1 MKIIVTGI
9 KTCFAAIIAIV
20 AASSACAAV
29 IHCGAYGKDDIKC
42 AIIRTSRTT
51 AAAISGITSRTIRIS
66 RTARTVRADSSRD
79 RTAVRI
85 SSRTSRT
92 ISIRTD
98 ADIFSSKGIR
108 NTCSKGITYALFISL

>member
-29 IHCGAYGKDDIKC
+29 ICGAYGKDDIKC

-85 SSRTSRT
+85 SSRT

-98 ADIFSSKGIR
+98 ADIFFSKGIR
-108 NTCSKGITYALFISL
+108 NTCSKGITYALFIPL

>member
-29 IHCGAYGKDDIKC
+29 ICGAYGKDDIKC

-51 AAAISGITSRTIRIS
+51 AAAISGITSRTIRI
-66 RTARTVRADSSRD
+66 
-79 RTAVRI
+79 
-85 SSRTSRT
+85 
-92 ISIRTD
+92 RTD
-98 ADIFSSKGIR
+98 ADIFFSKGIR
-108 NTCSKGITYALFISL
+108 NTCSKGIT

>member
-29 IHCGAYGKDDIKC
+29 ICGAYGKDDIKC

-85 SSRTSRT
+85 SSRT
-92 ISIRTD
+92 D

>member
-29 IHCGAYGKDDIKC
+29 ICGAYGKDDIKC

-79 RTAVRI
+79 RTAARI
-85 SSRTSRT
+85 SSRT
-92 ISIRTD
+92 SIRTD

>member
-29 IHCGAYGKDDIKC
+29 ICGAYGKDDIKC

-66 RTARTVRADSSRD
+66 RIARTVRADSSRD

-98 ADIFSSKGIR
+98 ADIFFSKGIR
-108 NTCSKGITYALFISL
+108 NTCSKGITYALFIPL